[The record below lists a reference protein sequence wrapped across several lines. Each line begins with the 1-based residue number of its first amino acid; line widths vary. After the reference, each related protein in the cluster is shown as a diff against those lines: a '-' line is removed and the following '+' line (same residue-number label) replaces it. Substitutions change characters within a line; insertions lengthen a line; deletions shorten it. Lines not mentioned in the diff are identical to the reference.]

1 MAKNAS
7 TSAVKWAERAASAG
21 AAFGEGA
28 RTTVKDQSANAIA
41 AKTLYAAGVQEA
53 ISKDRFAKGLQ
64 KSGKAG
70 WLKGITEK
78 GEMNYATGV
87 SAPSASSAYSQ
98 NSGRFDSARN
108 AAASLP
114 RGPKGSP
121 ANLGRVGAVVNALRA
136 VKMA

>member
-1 MAKNAS
+1 MRSAS
-7 TSAVKWAERAASAG
+7 ASAVKWATRAGSASGDFA
-21 AAFGEGA
+21 EGA
-28 RTTVKDQSANAIA
+28 RTTTKDQAASAIA
-41 AKTLYAAGVQEA
+41 AKELYKIGVNEA
-53 ISKDRFAKGLQ
+53 ISKGRFEKGLQ

-70 WLKGITEK
+70 WLKGIIEK

-87 SAPSASSAYSQ
+87 STSGAQSSYST